1 MSVIFTNIFA
11 GIRAGANGADM
22 EITTSLAEGR
32 VPVTVVHLKGNF
44 DSNSVEAY
52 NQAILKIL
60 GSGTKDILMD
70 MGGVVF
76 MSSVG
81 IRAISS
87 LYDQLHANYSPE
99 EKKAVLE
106 ATRAGTYR
114 APHLKIC
121 APQKNV
127 LEIIK
132 MVNLD
137 WYIQI
142 FPSEK
147 EAVAAF

>member
-1 MSVIFTNIFA
+1 
-11 GIRAGANGADM
+11 M
-22 EITTSLAEGR
+22 EITSTQVEGR
-32 VPVTVVHLKGNF
+32 VPVTIVRLQGNF
-44 DSNSVEAY
+44 DSNSAETF
-52 NQAILKIL
+52 NQAIQKIID
-60 GSGTKDILMD
+60 SGARDIILEMSA
-70 MGGVVF
+70 VAF

-81 IRAISS
+81 IRAISA
-87 LYDQLHANYSPE
+87 LYDRLHQNYTPQ

-114 APHLKIC
+114 APHLKLC

-127 LEIIK
+127 LEVIK

-137 WYIQI
+137 WYIQV
-142 FPSEK
+142 FSSEK

>member
-1 MSVIFTNIFA
+1 
-11 GIRAGANGADM
+11 M
-22 EITTSLAEGR
+22 EITSSLAQGR
-32 VPVTVVHLKGNF
+32 VPVTVIHLKGNF
-44 DSNSVEAY
+44 DSNSSESF
-52 NQAILKIL
+52 NQEIQNIL
-60 GSGTKDILMD
+60 GSGVKDILLD
-70 MGGVVF
+70 MAGVAF

-87 LYDQLHANYSPE
+87 LYDRLHGNYSPE
-99 EKKAVLE
+99 EKKVVLE

-142 FPSEK
+142 FSSEK
-147 EAVAAF
+147 EAVTAF

>member
-1 MSVIFTNIFA
+1 
-11 GIRAGANGADM
+11 M
-22 EITTSLAEGR
+22 EITTLQAQGR

-44 DSNSVEAY
+44 DSNSLEAY
-52 NQAILKIL
+52 NQETQRIL
-60 GSGTKDILMD
+60 GSGAKDIVLEMS
-70 MGGVVF
+70 GVAF

-87 LYDQLHANYSPE
+87 LYDQLHGNYTAE

-114 APHLKIC
+114 APHLKIS

-127 LEIIK
+127 QEVIK

-147 EAVAAF
+147 EAIAAF